1 MAEIQEGILFVALI
15 YSLSIDRAE
24 DNSGREQQHLKQ
36 LSSNIAPLPFSREV
50 LEQSEIKPAPRAN
63 QYETPHKKH
72 DCILTFC
79 LLNQIVKDMPQSHST
94 RSEASWHG
102 NFQPW
107 WYIQLLYHR
116 RVNRT
121 LKHVMAK
128 IERTQNRN
136 FANKKTSKMS
146 SLVRSQWDLCPDKEE
161 NAVPWGP
168 QGENFLLEMK
178 CHRLRLNRKVLWDFL
193 VLPCITGHRKA
204 LWDFGT
210 WLVTNCL
217 RSDHQSSGFVAFSKM
232 IKNSDFYCN

>member
-1 MAEIQEGILFVALI
+1 
-15 YSLSIDRAE
+15 
-24 DNSGREQQHLKQ
+24 
-36 LSSNIAPLPFSREV
+36 
-50 LEQSEIKPAPRAN
+50 
-63 QYETPHKKH
+63 
-72 DCILTFC
+72 
-79 LLNQIVKDMPQSHST
+79 MPQSHST

-136 FANKKTSKMS
+136 FANKKTCKMS

-204 LWDFGT
+204 LWGLWDLACYKLSQVWSSVF
-210 WLVTNCL
+210 WFCCFLQNDQEL
-217 RSDHQSSGFVAFSKM
+217 RFLL
-232 IKNSDFYCN
+232 